1 MHVLIVDDHPL
12 YRKGVQALLFELDS
26 SIETTGAGNVDEA
39 FAVAA
44 QSTPDLVLLDLVM
57 PGVSGLQALTRMRNG
72 IPAVPLIVVSADESP
87 QTIWSA
93 IELGAAGYI
102 PKDTDQSLT
111 IQALQLV
118 LARGVYIPLHAL
130 RHQHAS
136 ATTDASGAVKTATP
150 QLSPRQLTVLKGL
163 LQGKTNKSIARDLNV
178 AEGTVKAHLSAIY
191 EALGVNTRLNAMIRA
206 HEMKIVE
213 LFPAL
218 AGK

>member
-26 SIETTGAGNVDEA
+26 SIVTTGAGNLDEA
-39 FAVAA
+39 FAVAVH
-44 QSTPDLVLLDLVM
+44 SPPDLVLLDLAM
-57 PGVSGLQALTRMRNG
+57 PGVSGLQALTRMKDG
-72 IPAVPLIVVSADESP
+72 LPAVPFIVVSADENP
-87 QTIWSA
+87 QMIWSA

-118 LARGVYIPLHAL
+118 LARGVYIPPHAL
-130 RHQHAS
+130 RHQYVAGSTDGTPGKSS
-136 ATTDASGAVKTATP
+136 APSFSA
-150 QLSPRQLTVLKGL
+150 RQLTVLKGL
-163 LQGKTNKSIARDLNV
+163 LQGKTNKAIARDLNV
-178 AEGTVKAHLSAIY
+178 AEGTIKAHLSAIY

-213 LFPAL
+213 LFPTL
-218 AGK
+218 ADK